1 MTPRTAGQRYA
12 DMVATGEIHA
22 DPAQMEILA
31 YLDELAKG
39 LRNAQQRPW
48 WKRFFGPPAAVKWL
62 YLWGRVGRGKT
73 LLTELFLEDL
83 GDIPHQRWHF
93 HRFMNHVHQQ
103 LAGMPDTADT
113 LAVLAGNIAR
123 DCRLLVMDEF
133 FVSDIGDAMILHRLL
148 DQLIRRQVTFITTSN
163 VPPDELYPNGLQ
175 RESFLP
181 CIALLKR
188 ECAVMVLESAQDY
201 RLRTLS
207 QARTYALTADA
218 DSRTLL
224 AEQYRRLS
232 GRAPLAGLIEVNQRD
247 IPALALS
254 PGVAWF
260 TFDALCNGPRSSADY
275 IEIARD
281 FHTVL
286 LSDVPLFNESNE
298 DAARRFVYL
307 IDELYDRHVN
317 LLLSA
322 AADPLSLYAGHRL
335 QREFER
341 TASRLI
347 EMQSEA
353 YLASE
358 HRP

>member
-1 MTPRTAGQRYA
+1 MTPRSVGQRYA
-12 DMVATGEIHA
+12 DMVATGDIHA
-22 DPAQMEILA
+22 DPAQLEVLA
-31 YLDELAKG
+31 YFEALAKG
-39 LRNAQQRPW
+39 LREAQHRPW
-48 WKRFFGPPAAVKWL
+48 WKGLASRPVTLRGL

-73 LLTELFLEDL
+73 LLTELFIEDL

-103 LAGMPDTADT
+103 LAGMPETADT
-113 LAVLAGNIAR
+113 LAVLSGKIAQE
-123 DCRLLVMDEF
+123 CRLLVLDEF

-201 RLRTLS
+201 RLRTLN

-218 DSRTLL
+218 DSRMLL

-232 GRAPLAGLIEVNQRD
+232 GRSPLAGFIEINQRD
-247 IPALALS
+247 IPVLALS

-281 FHTVL
+281 FHTLL
-286 LSDVPLFNESNE
+286 LSDVPLFNEETE
-298 DAARRFVYL
+298 DAARRFIHL

-322 AADPLSLYAGHRL
+322 AANPASLYTGRRL

-341 TASRLI
+341 TASRLT

>member
-48 WKRFFGPPAAVKWL
+48 WKRFFGPPAAVKGL

-224 AEQYRRLS
+224 AERLWRGS
-232 GRAPLAGLIEVNQRD
+232 SKSTNA
-247 IPALALS
+247 
-254 PGVAWF
+254 
-260 TFDALCNGPRSSADY
+260 TFPRL
-275 IEIARD
+275 
-281 FHTVL
+281 H
-286 LSDVPLFNESNE
+286 
-298 DAARRFVYL
+298 
-307 IDELYDRHVN
+307 
-317 LLLSA
+317 
-322 AADPLSLYAGHRL
+322 
-335 QREFER
+335 
-341 TASRLI
+341 
-347 EMQSEA
+347 
-353 YLASE
+353 
-358 HRP
+358 

>member
-1 MTPRTAGQRYA
+1 MTPRGVGQRYA
-12 DMVATGEIHA
+12 DMVDAGDIQA
-22 DPAQMEILA
+22 DPAQREVLA
-31 YLDELAKG
+31 YLETMATG
-39 LRNAQQRPW
+39 LRAAVHRPW
-48 WKRFFGPPAAVKWL
+48 WKRFSGRPAAVKGL

-83 GDIPHQRWHF
+83 GDVPHQRWHF
-93 HRFMNHVHQQ
+93 HRFMNHVHHE

-113 LAVLAGNIAR
+113 LAVLANNIAR
-123 DCRLLVMDEF
+123 ECRLLVLDEF

-148 DQLIRRQVTFITTSN
+148 DQLIRRQVAFITTSN
-163 VPPDELYPNGLQ
+163 VPPDELYPDGLQ
-175 RESFLP
+175 RASFLP

-188 ECAVMVLESAQDY
+188 ECAVMALESAQDY

-207 QARTYALTADA
+207 RARTYTLSSDA
-218 DSRTLL
+218 DSRTLF

-232 GRAPLAGLIEVNQRD
+232 GRAPLAGFIEINQRD
-247 IPALALS
+247 IPVLALS

-260 TFDALCNGPRSSADY
+260 AFDALCNGPRSSADY

-286 LSDVPLFNESNE
+286 LSDVPVFNEGNE

-317 LLLSA
+317 LLSSA
-322 AADPLSLYAGHRL
+322 AAEPTSLYTGHRL
-335 QREFER
+335 RREFER

>member
-1 MTPRTAGQRYA
+1 MTPRSVGQRYA
-12 DMVATGEIHA
+12 DMVATGDIHA
-22 DPAQMEILA
+22 DPAQLEVLA
-31 YLDELAKG
+31 YFEALAKG
-39 LRNAQQRPW
+39 LREAQHRPW
-48 WKRFFGPPAAVKWL
+48 WKRLASRPVTLRGL

-73 LLTELFLEDL
+73 LLTELFIEDL

-103 LAGMPDTADT
+103 LAGMPETADT
-113 LAVLAGNIAR
+113 LAVLSGKIAQE
-123 DCRLLVMDEF
+123 CRLLVLDEF

-201 RLRTLS
+201 RLRTLN

-232 GRAPLAGLIEVNQRD
+232 GRSPLAGFIEINQRD
-247 IPALALS
+247 IPVLALS

-275 IEIARD
+275 IEVARD
-281 FHTVL
+281 FHTLL
-286 LSDVPLFNESNE
+286 LSDVPLFNEETE
-298 DAARRFVYL
+298 DAARRFIHL

-322 AADPLSLYAGHRL
+322 AANPASLYTGRRL

-341 TASRLI
+341 TASRLT